1 MDLFLSGK
9 RAVITGGSR
18 GIGFAIADALAAE
31 GAQIAILA
39 RDPDRLAV
47 AAGQLRVH
55 GGRVLALS
63 ADTTDDKAVRAAITQ
78 VADEFG
84 GVDILVN
91 NAATP
96 AGAAA
101 PRDLADISDDVIL
114 AAFDTKV
121 LGYLRTARA
130 AAPYMTAQGWGRII
144 NISGLAARSVGAVS
158 GSIRN
163 VAIAALTK
171 TLADELGPHGINVTV
186 VHPGWTVTER
196 TSDHVAAYASAR
208 GVTEA
213 TAQVMLAKGISIG
226 RPVTAAELAH
236 VVVFLASPRSVAI
249 TGDTIAAGGGAR
261 GAIHYLRLAPGRL
274 LEWQPQPVAGH
285 PDQHRGP
292 GPERAPASEPA
303 TLA

>member
-1 MDLFLSGK
+1 MDLHLSGK

-18 GIGFAIADALAAE
+18 GIGFAIADALADE
-31 GAQIAILA
+31 GADIAILA
-39 RDPDRLAV
+39 RDADRLAA
-47 AAGQLRVH
+47 AAGRLREH

-63 ADTTDDKAVRAAITQ
+63 ADTTDDKAVRAAIAQ
-78 VADEFG
+78 VAEEFG

-96 AGAAA
+96 TGASA
-101 PRDLADISDDVIL
+101 PRVLADLVDDDIL

-130 AAPYMTAQGWGRII
+130 VAPYMVAQRWGRII
-144 NISGLAARSVGAVS
+144 NISGLAARSVGTVS

-171 TLADELGPHGINVTV
+171 TLADELGPLGINVTV

-196 TSDHVAAYASAR
+196 TREHIAAYASAR
-208 GVTEA
+208 GVPESI
-213 TAQVMLAKGISIG
+213 AQAMLAKGISIG

-249 TGDTIAAGGGAR
+249 TGDTIAAGGGTR
-261 GAIHYLRLAPGRL
+261 GPIHY
-274 LEWQPQPVAGH
+274 
-285 PDQHRGP
+285 
-292 GPERAPASEPA
+292 
-303 TLA
+303 